1 MASKVLYFSFV
12 LVLLCISWHTCR
24 DHENVHDEAS
34 LSIAYTWYTKMVE
47 VFTSQYPNAFDN
59 TDQVSAKTFSVDS
72 YGAKGDGKT
81 DDTKAFQKAWKEA
94 CSSKTAAVFSVPKNK
109 KYLVQ
114 QIKFEGACQAPIT
127 MQVAGTILATPEK
140 SKYKKDKKHWL
151 TVERVDN
158 LVLEGGG
165 VIDGNGDIWWK
176 TSCKVDKSR
185 KCEDAPT
192 ALTLHSCK
200 SLTVKNL
207 KIQNAQ
213 KMHISFDHCENVQVS
228 KLQVTAPEDSPNT
241 DGIHITHTQDITV
254 SDSSIGTGDDCIS
267 IETGSTNVQATGIT
281 CGPGHG
287 ISIGSLGDH
296 NSEAYV
302 SDITVDG
309 AKLTGTTNGVRIKTW
324 QGGSGKATNIKF
336 KNIKMKN
343 VKNPIII
350 DQQYCDQKKPCKEQ
364 SSAVEIKDVTYQS
377 ITGTSSNKE
386 AITFDCSKGH
396 PCQGIVL
403 QDIDISREGDG
414 EVKAKCTNAKVT
426 LKGKVKPQ
434 CSKNIIQDQPGYAA
448 YI

>member
-1 MASKVLYFSFV
+1 MPLNSGAIAF
-12 LVLLCISWHTCR
+12 LVPNSILLTWHHFLSLTR
-24 DHENVHDEAS
+24 GVWHDRS
-34 LSIAYTWYTKMVE
+34 
-47 VFTSQYPNAFDN
+47 PC
-59 TDQVSAKTFSVDS
+59 S

-81 DDTKAFQKAWKEA
+81 DDTKASLPFLVCLEQGFLSPFDLKAFQKAWKEA
-94 CSSKTAAVFSVPKNK
+94 CSSKTTVVFSVPKNK
-109 KYLVQ
+109 KYLVK
-114 QIKFEGACQAPIT
+114 QIQFKGACKAPIT
-127 MQVAGTILATPEK
+127 MQVAGTILATREK
-140 SKYKKDKKHWL
+140 LEYKKDKRHWL

-158 LVLEGGG
+158 LVLNE
-165 VIDGNGDIWWK
+165 
-176 TSCKVDKSR
+176 
-185 KCEDAPT
+185 
-192 ALTLHSCK
+192 ALTLHRCK

-213 KMHISFDHCENVQVS
+213 KMQISFDHCENVQVS
-228 KLQVTAPEDSPNT
+228 KIQVTAPEDSPNT
-241 DGIHITHTQDITV
+241 NGIHITHTQNIIV
-254 SDSSIGTGDDCIS
+254 SDSIIGTGDDCIL

-296 NSEAYV
+296 NTEAFISY
-302 SDITVDG
+302 ITIDG

-324 QGGSGKATNIKF
+324 QGGSGSVTNINF

-350 DQQYCDQKKPCKEQ
+350 DQQYCDQDKPCKEK

-377 ITGTSSNKE
+377 ITGTSANKE

-396 PCQGIVL
+396 PCKRIML
-403 QDIDISREGDG
+403 QDIDISMEGG
-414 EVKAKCTNAKVT
+414 GKVKANCINAGVT

-448 YI
+448 YILLS